1 MITPKKENQHIG
13 FTYTV
18 TMEQMEKHAALSVEE
33 VFKWIEETATFIYE
47 LQTPEERERKFIFK
61 PNKKPAQYFFWAM
74 ASLKTLPVQQRIERR

>member
-1 MITPKKENQHIG
+1 MITPKKENEGVG

-18 TMEQMEKHAALSVEE
+18 TMEQMEKHAALSVED

-61 PNKKPAQYFFWAM
+61 PNKKPL
-74 ASLKTLPVQQRIERR
+74 SELT